1 MKNVRIKS
9 NIGKNA
15 TADSTRCLLLF
26 LHSARA
32 RNPIDFSLLFARSL
46 AYTRVTDRTQTDMY
60 ARSKRVFGLWFSIR
74 ASVYIYI
81 YALSCE
87 WETGFFIPTKLF
99 SSPLYS
105 RSLPPLC
112 AHSLFNQTRV
122 YVNSR
127 ERLHNDV
134 LILKEI
140 STEAREF
147 RAERYGCLY

>member
-1 MKNVRIKS
+1 MRDPNEFS
-9 NIGKNA
+9 A
-15 TADSTRCLLLF
+15 YDS
-26 LHSARA
+26 A
-32 RNPIDFSLLFARSL
+32 FARL
-46 AYTRVTDRTQTDMY
+46 C
-60 ARSKRVFGLWFSIR
+60 
-74 ASVYIYI
+74 IYI